1 MNKEIRLELP
11 GLSTKAVLNS
21 ARSAEALWRSLPI
34 TGCGRLWGKELYF
47 MGELKLPTDEL
58 RPVVEKGDLAYWP
71 AGPALCIFFGPTPA
85 SQGNECRAASPVEV
99 VGRIAASPAE
109 LEKIKAGPVSLYPG

>member
-1 MNKEIRLELP
+1 MIIELP

-21 ARSAEALWRSLPI
+21 TRSAEALWRSLPI
-34 TGCGRLWGKELYF
+34 TGQGRLWGKELYF
-47 MGELKLPTDEL
+47 MVELKLPTDEL
-58 RPVVEKGDLAYWP
+58 RLVVEKGDLAYWP

-99 VGRIAASPAE
+99 LGRIVASPAE
-109 LEKIKAGPVSLYPG
+109 LEKIKEGPVSLHLG